1 MTWLLTLLGGQR
13 EPPTV
18 QTIEQPQNKC
28 NHEKHDMN
36 SKKTTSCD
44 LLDCC
49 LKCFRS
55 HNTTPPWH
63 TLKRQLRQFF
73 FFVLKIVLYLFLVVV
88 TQFYQRFTH
97 VFDVIS
103 LFCYLFFIILT
114 HFLFEKSSYYLYYLL
129 QKKTAQTA
137 TLFIFTHHFISAF
150 ICNQSL
156 MDGKIKCHDFL
167 FLLFYS
173 LFPVLDRFPCI
184 GFHSASGAP
193 CFPIKTL

>member
-63 TLKRQLRQFF
+63 TLKRQLRPFF
-73 FFVLKIVLYLFLVVV
+73 FWFKNRVIFVLGCCYTILSTFYSCFWCHLSFLLS
-88 TQFYQRFTH
+88 F
-97 VFDVIS
+97 
-103 LFCYLFFIILT
+103 
-114 HFLFEKSSYYLYYLL
+114 LYYFNAFSFWEILILL
-129 QKKTAQTA
+129 V
-137 TLFIFTHHFISAF
+137 
-150 ICNQSL
+150 
-156 MDGKIKCHDFL
+156 
-167 FLLFYS
+167 LLTSKENGSNSHSFH
-173 LFPVLDRFPCI
+173 
-184 GFHSASGAP
+184 FHSS
-193 CFPIKTL
+193 FYKRLHM